1 MNHFTLGK
9 AALHDFS
16 HGAVLLHVHHSKF
29 GDDFFAAFDIKISI
43 GENASRVTFTENG
56 EMPLWEKLT
65 HASCEGRVHNTF
77 TPPCFC
83 LTKAGRLS
91 DNAFKLLLGRSK
103 ALGFAGDTS
112 FGFSLLFFV
121 FLDLGDE
128 FLNIARLFDLFLLS
142 SDLLL
147 NLLKI
152 TFEQL
157 QSLFFLGGILSEF

>member
-9 AALHDFS
+9 TALHHFS
-16 HGAVLLHVHHSKF
+16 HRAVLLHVHHSKF
-29 GDDFFAAFDIKISI
+29 GDDFLATFHIKISI
-43 GENASRVTFTENG
+43 GENAARVTFTENG
-56 EMPLWEKLT
+56 EMPLRKKLT
-65 HASCEGRVHNTF
+65 YASCEGRVHNTF
-77 TPPCFC
+77 TPPCFRF
-83 LTKAGRLS
+83 TKTGRLS
-91 DNAFKLLLGRSK
+91 DNAFKLLLGRSE
-103 ALGFAGDTS
+103 ALCFAGDTS

-121 FLDLGDE
+121 FLNLGDQ

-152 TFEQL
+152 SLEQF